1 MMLIE
6 SDLRV
11 THVPLR
17 EACEQVTMSSVLSTI
32 QLIAGA
38 LSDLGIDDPS
48 VGVAGLNPHAS
59 DGSLLGN
66 IEAAEIGP
74 AVEQAQNDGIDAV
87 GPESPDTVYVR
98 ATQGEFDYVVSIYH
112 DQGHVPIKML
122 RSQ

>member
-38 LSDLGIDDPS
+38 LSDLGTDDPS

-98 ATQGEFDYVVSIYH
+98 ATQGEFDYVVSMYH
-112 DQGHVPIKML
+112 DQGHVK
-122 RSQ
+122 SKC